1 MGFATA
7 SAIGGRTLLGML
19 LHPGTDRRIA
29 ASANAGLQA
38 VGSLALMLAAGHSIP
53 LLLTG
58 CFLFGLGLGNVTSL
72 PPLIAQT
79 EFQPYDVQAS
89 WLW

>member
-7 SAIGGRTLLGML
+7 TAIGGRTLLGVF

-29 ASANAGLQA
+29 ASANVGLQA
-38 VGSLALMLAAGHSIP
+38 IGSPVLILAAGHSIP

-79 EFQPYDVQAS
+79 SPTTCSAS